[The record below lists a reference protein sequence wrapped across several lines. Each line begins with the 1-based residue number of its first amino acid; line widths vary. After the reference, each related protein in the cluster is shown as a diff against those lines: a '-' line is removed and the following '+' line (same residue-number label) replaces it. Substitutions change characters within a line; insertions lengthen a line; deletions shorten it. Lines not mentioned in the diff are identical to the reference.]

1 MMSGVAKRK
10 ETRREMAMI
19 CCWVENDWRC
29 LVGLRVDVQARREC
43 AADVGEEIRRDD
55 REKEVSMSMGSTMGE
70 AKGSPAYDAR

>member
-1 MMSGVAKRK
+1 M
-10 ETRREMAMI
+10 EMP
-19 CCWVENDWRC
+19 CWVKRWMSRHGEN
-29 LVGLRVDVQARREC
+29 EC